1 MAAAKLFDAILAA
14 PSGLVFA
21 RDRWEDTFERL
32 ASARKGGARLE
43 LALPE
48 LLDELAVLR
57 EPTDSDRDAELPLV
71 LSAGERRS
79 FTANTIVRDPSWR
92 GKADEHALRIGP
104 VDAGNLGIASGDRVR
119 LVTARASVVVEV
131 AVSDMM
137 QPGHVSLPNGLGV
150 SYPGTDGIGIAPNEL
165 TRASDRDRFVG
176 TPWHKSVAARIE
188 RL

>member
-1 MAAAKLFDAILAA
+1 M
-14 PSGLVFA
+14 FA
-21 RDRWEDTFERL
+21 RDRWEDTF
-32 ASARKGGARLE
+32 ARIGRARIE
-43 LALPE
+43 LALPD
-48 LLDELAVLR
+48 LLDELDALR
-57 EPTDSDRDAELPLV
+57 EPPGRDRPPELPFT

-92 GKADEHALRIGP
+92 GRADEHALRMGP
-104 VDAGNLGIASGDRVR
+104 SDATALGVASGDRVR
-119 LVTARASVVVEV
+119 LVTASASAIVEV

-150 SYPGTDGIGIAPNEL
+150 SYPGGDVVGIAPNEL
-165 TRASDRDRFVG
+165 TRASDRDPFVG